1 MTLPSAT
8 ANFLMTDTSTQ
19 ILDDPEIRVVDG
31 QTAKLRIGDRI
42 PVATGSFQ
50 PASAWAR
57 RRAPSIPW

>member
-1 MTLPSAT
+1 
-8 ANFLMTDTSTQ
+8 MTDTSTQ

-50 PASAWAR
+50 AGIGVGATAG
-57 RRAPSIPW
+57 AQSILW